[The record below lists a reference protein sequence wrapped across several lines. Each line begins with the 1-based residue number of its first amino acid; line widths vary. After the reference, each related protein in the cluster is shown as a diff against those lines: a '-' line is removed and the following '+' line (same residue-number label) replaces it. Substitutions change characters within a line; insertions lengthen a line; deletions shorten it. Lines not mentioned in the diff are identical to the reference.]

1 LALHA
6 IGIFTVDMRKAPHGR
21 WLRRLFP
28 HGAMGLSMGA
38 GLAYALL
45 ASGSMDSLLALHSS
59 AEAGAVFVCSLAALF
74 TVGAS
79 LSGMIFLLMEEPHPD
94 GS

>member
-1 LALHA
+1 
-6 IGIFTVDMRKAPHGR
+6 MRQAPHGK

-28 HGAMGLSMGA
+28 HGAMGLGLGA
-38 GLAYALL
+38 GLSCALL
-45 ASGSMDSLLALHSS
+45 ASGSLGSLLPQHSS
-59 AEAGAVFVCSLAALF
+59 AEAAAVFVCSLMALF

-79 LSGMIFLLMEEPHPD
+79 LSGMIFLLMEEPGPD